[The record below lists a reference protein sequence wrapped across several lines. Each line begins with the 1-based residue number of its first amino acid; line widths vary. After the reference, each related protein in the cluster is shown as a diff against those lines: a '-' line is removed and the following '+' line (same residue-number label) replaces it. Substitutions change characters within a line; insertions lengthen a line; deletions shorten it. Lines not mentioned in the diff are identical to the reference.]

1 MIIGNRCKD
10 SAETEG
16 RRARCQERIKVK
28 EGAGAEK
35 VSRYKLFLVEDDAVI
50 AEEMKRQLEKWEL
63 EVVRAE
69 DFRNVLGEF
78 AACAPHLVLMDIG
91 LPFFN
96 GYYWCA
102 QIRQI
107 SQVPIIF
114 VSSAGDNM
122 NIVMAVNMGGDDFV
136 TKPFEPE
143 VLAAKVQAM
152 LRRTY
157 AFREQTNVMEYQGM
171 VLDLSNASLL
181 TGGQRL
187 ELTKNEFRILQLLF
201 ENAGRTVSRE
211 SIMKRLWDNDCFV
224 DDNTLT
230 VNMTRLRK
238 KLETAGADGMIQT
251 QKGMG
256 YVLGKSGM

>member
-1 MIIGNRCKD
+1 MN
-10 SAETEG
+10 S
-16 RRARCQERIKVK
+16 
-28 EGAGAEK
+28 GAGIEGK
-35 VSRYKLFLVEDDAVI
+35 YRLLLVEDDAVI
-50 AEEMKRQLEKWEL
+50 AGEIKLHLEKWGY
-63 EVVRAE
+63 EVRCVE
-69 DFRNVLGEF
+69 DFGNVLAEF
-78 AACAPHLVLMDIG
+78 AACSPHLVLMDIG

-107 SQVPIIF
+107 SQVPVIF

-136 TKPFEPE
+136 AKPFEPE
-143 VLAAKVQAM
+143 VLSAKVQAM

-157 AFREQTNVMEYQGM
+157 AFRGQTNVMEWGG
-171 VLDLSNASLL
+171 LILNLTDASLL
-181 TGGQRL
+181 VEGQKL
-187 ELTKNEFRILQLLF
+187 DLTKNEFRILQLLF

-238 KLETAGADGMIQT
+238 KLEAAGAGPLIHT
-251 QKGMG
+251 KKGIG
-256 YVLGKSGM
+256 YLIGE